1 MLVKPDAW
9 FLPFA
14 PEKPL
19 LVLAVL
25 FSSPFQRQGSYLFWK
40 CFSARFSRNAPASSQ
55 SPLHSI
61 SAWRQKFRSLPCSSS
76 PHKTRFA
83 GLLRGP
89 QLRGGRIR
97 WCSVLHPAYKG
108 GCPQLLVSLTLPC
121 AVFSCGQF
129 NTVRLMHTRCR
140 APAAHGTRLAH
151 DRTEKGPPPGWW
163 RSFLFG
169 FLFYIETWLS
179 ALIFMLFQI
188 FGHHFDDQIRDRALF
203 FFCLY
208 FDPPFQL
215 F

>member
-1 MLVKPDAW
+1 MNFK
-9 FLPFA
+9 
-14 PEKPL
+14 
-19 LVLAVL
+19 
-25 FSSPFQRQGSYLFWK
+25 RQGRAFVH
-40 CFSARFSRNAPASSQ
+40 SACNPGPSRPRKVRSTPFPPDSENCVRFLARPLPTRPASLGS
-55 SPLHSI
+55 
-61 SAWRQKFRSLPCSSS
+61 C
-76 PHKTRFA
+76 
-83 GLLRGP
+83 GGP
-89 QLRGGRIR
+89 NYGGGRIG

-188 FGHHFDDQIRDRALF
+188 FGHHFDDQIRDGAFFLF
-203 FFCLY
+203 RLY
-208 FDPPFQL
+208 FDPPFQI